1 MRLCGISKS
10 ILLAAILAFVPSI
23 LSAQV
28 SISPGQYVN
37 GSGVA
42 RGGIQLP
49 DYLQLTTVNTSAA
62 AAGDCDAAAE
72 TGRQYWDSTNDN
84 FYICSG
90 ASGWVKVTSGVL
102 TYPGA
107 GLPVSTGSA
116 WGTSLSSTAPIF
128 TGSVTTGA
136 IATQSVLKFQGTTD
150 ASPFTY
156 AVAAPDLS
164 ADAALTLANGST
176 TLVAGTMVPTS
187 LTVAGKALS
196 GNITLACSD
205 LSDEGTGCA
214 GAAMAYPGAGIGVSS
229 GSAWST
235 SLSATAPIFNTSV
248 TAGVIATDS
257 VIKIQGTTDAS
268 PFTYTIAAPDL
279 SGDAALTLANG
290 STTLV
295 AGTMVPT
302 SLTVAGKGLS
312 GNITIACSDLSDEG
326 TGCAGAAMSWPGD
339 GIPVASTSSWGTSLS
354 STAPIF
360 STSVTAGLIASQD
373 VITVAPLTSA
383 TRFTGTL
390 STIDLTADHAWNFP
404 NKDGT
409 VAMTSDITGSTA
421 YVTAQTGTYS
431 VDSANGINQVVVATA
446 NTFTITLY
454 AASGKSGYSVSVKNT
469 GTGTITIDGNGSET
483 IDGQTTVAISAQ
495 YGALTLVCDGSN
507 WFVL

>member
-1 MRLCGISKS
+1 
-10 ILLAAILAFVPSI
+10 
-23 LSAQV
+23 
-28 SISPGQYVN
+28 
-37 GSGVA
+37 
-42 RGGIQLP
+42 
-49 DYLQLTTVNTSAA
+49 
-62 AAGDCDAAAE
+62 
-72 TGRQYWDSTNDN
+72 
-84 FYICSG
+84 
-90 ASGWVKVTSGVL
+90 
-102 TYPGA
+102 
-107 GLPVSTGSA
+107 
-116 WGTSLSSTAPIF
+116 
-128 TGSVTTGA
+128 
-136 IATQSVLKFQGTTD
+136 
-150 ASPFTY
+150 
-156 AVAAPDLS
+156 
-164 ADAALTLANGST
+164 
-176 TLVAGTMVPTS
+176 
-187 LTVAGKALS
+187 
-196 GNITLACSD
+196 
-205 LSDEGTGCA
+205 
-214 GAAMAYPGAGIGVSS
+214 
-229 GSAWST
+229 
-235 SLSATAPIFNTSV
+235 
-248 TAGVIATDS
+248 
-257 VIKIQGTTDAS
+257 
-268 PFTYTIAAPDL
+268 
-279 SGDAALTLANG
+279 
-290 STTLV
+290 
-295 AGTMVPT
+295 
-302 SLTVAGKGLS
+302 
-312 GNITIACSDLSDEG
+312 
-326 TGCAGAAMSWPGD
+326 MSWPGD